1 MFLVTYENMGLC
13 LYIYRGIGSFE
24 VLIYHAS
31 KTALMFLNLN
41 LPKNDIRE
49 HDSISIMIGNIE
61 VFNETSTKLLGII
74 LDQNQK
80 WKSQIT
86 V

>member
-1 MFLVTYENMGLC
+1 M
-13 LYIYRGIGSFE
+13 
-24 VLIYHAS
+24 LIYHAS

-41 LPKNDIRE
+41 LPKNDVGE
-49 HDSISIMIGNIE
+49 LDSISIMIGNIE